1 MYSLLF
7 PLGTRFAAALI
18 AFVVHT
24 INMVPKHNAP
34 GQLPAYTAFRGRAPS
49 YKIDAPYAFGTTGFL
64 QRAAGPLSNTAAP
77 RADYCIWLGST
88 RNLKGTHRCFSL
100 ATLTGDTFRPAATTQ
115 QTIGIMRKLAGT
127 LIVERKEQPHEQPL
141 PDPDSPYPLD
151 PNRGVLEDDSS
162 CNREESAE
170 VRLELVQADPSP
182 LDDNL
187 DQVGMVEMH
196 DASEPEVNHSH
207 DENDSAEAEMHD
219 ASEPEVNH
227 SHDENDS
234 TEESRDNENIQ
245 SEVILLRNE
254 MNNGYNLRKS
264 TMVKHVYA
272 TLNVKT
278 ASSLFGGG
286 VVKDAVTLELTHC
299 LTKGVFMGR
308 SPTESARD
316 AIPST
321 MFLTPKKLPSGAL
334 DKIKARLEAGGHRQD
349 RSLYTDQETS
359 SPTVSLKAVFA
370 QATIAAQRGD
380 HVLTLDHKAAYL
392 NATMK
397 EPAVKMILSKEVS
410 SALCEIDEEYKAYLR
425 GNGTILVQLQKALYG
440 CIQ

>member
-1 MYSLLF
+1 
-7 PLGTRFAAALI
+7 
-18 AFVVHT
+18 VVHT

-34 GQLPAYTAFRGRAPS
+34 GHLPAYTAFRGRAPS

-77 RADYCIWLGST
+77 RADYCIWLGTT

-100 ATLTGDTFRPAATTQ
+100 ATLSELTGDTFRPAATTQ
-115 QTIGIMRKLAGT
+115 QTIDIMRKLAGT
-127 LIVERKEQPHEQPL
+127 PIVETIEQPHEQPL

-162 CNREESAE
+162 YKREESAE
-170 VRLELVQADPSP
+170 VRLELVPADPSP
-182 LDDNL
+182 LEDDL
-187 DQVGMVEMH
+187 DQVGMAEVHGASEAEVNHSHDENNSAEVEMH

-207 DENDSAEAEMHD
+207 DVNDSAE
-219 ASEPEVNH
+219 
-227 SHDENDS
+227 
-234 TEESRDNENIQ
+234 ESRDDEDIQ
-245 SEVILLRNE
+245 SEVTLLRNE

-299 LTKGVFMGR
+299 LTKGVFMGL
-308 SPTESARD
+308 SPTESAQD
-316 AIPST
+316 AIPSK

-334 DKIKARLEAGGHRQD
+334 DKIKARLVAGGHRQD

-359 SPTVSLKAVFA
+359 SPTVSLTAVFA
-370 QATIAAQRGD
+370 QAAIAAQRGD
-380 HVLTLDHKAAYL
+380 HVLTLDQKAACL

-397 EPAVKMILSKEVS
+397 GPAVKMILSKEVS
-410 SALCEIDEEYKAYLR
+410 SALCEIDQEYKAYLR
-425 GNGTILVQLQKALYG
+425 GNGTILVQLTTSSESIGTLRILEKSV
-440 CIQ
+440 